1 MTFYYAEMSGSEVYR
16 VGVLAIQG
24 AFAEH
29 TRMLAK
35 AAAQLG
41 EEARIVIIEVRSS
54 DQLEGLAGLI
64 IPGGESTTMSL
75 FLGQNGFGAIL
86 KSWTENGRGKGVVWG
101 TCAGLIL
108 LSNKLKE
115 QKSGGQTLVSK
126 RVSILLA

>member
-1 MTFYYAEMSGSEVYR
+1 MTSLGGEVCR

-29 TRMLAK
+29 TKMLTR

-41 EEARIVIIEVRSS
+41 QETRIVIIEVRRS
-54 DQLEGLAGLI
+54 DQLIGLAGLI

-75 FLGQNGFGAIL
+75 FLGQNGFSEVL
-86 KSWTENGRGKGVVWG
+86 KSWINGGGKGVVWG

-108 LSNKLKE
+108 LSNHLE
-115 QKSGGQTLVSK
+115 GQKSNGQVLVRYSK
-126 RVSILLA
+126 VIVLLNY

>member
-1 MTFYYAEMSGSEVYR
+1 MFGSEMYR

-29 TRMLAK
+29 TKMLAK

-41 EEARIVIIEVRSS
+41 QEASVVVTEVRTP
-54 DQLEGLAGLI
+54 DQLIGLAGLI

-75 FLGQNGFGAIL
+75 FLGQNEFGDKL
-86 KSWTENGRGKGVVWG
+86 KSWIENGHAKGVVWG

-108 LSNKLKE
+108 LSNTLNE
-115 QKSGGQTLVSK
+115 QKSGGQALVSGC
-126 RVSILLA
+126 VM

>member
-1 MTFYYAEMSGSEVYR
+1 MLRMSSGEVYR

-29 TRMLAK
+29 KRMLGK
-35 AAAQLG
+35 AATQLG
-41 EEARIVIIEVRSS
+41 EEARIVVIEVRSS
-54 DQLEGLAGLI
+54 DQLAGLAGLI

-75 FLGQNGFGAIL
+75 FLGQNGLGSVL
-86 KSWTENGRGKGVVWG
+86 KSWIGNGHGEGVVWG

-115 QKSGGQTLVSK
+115 QKSGGQTLVSD
-126 RVSILLA
+126 RSRMSVLLT

>member
-1 MTFYYAEMSGSEVYR
+1 MSSCDNQLAYR

-29 TRMLAK
+29 KKMLVK

-41 EEARIVIIEVRSS
+41 QEANVIVVEVRRS
-54 DQLEGLAGLI
+54 DQLPGLAGLI

-75 FLGQNGFGAIL
+75 FLDQNGLGGIL
-86 KSWTENGRGKGVVWG
+86 KSWVENGHGKGVVWG

-115 QKSGGQTLVSK
+115 QKRGGQALVS
-126 RVSILLA
+126 

>member
-1 MTFYYAEMSGSEVYR
+1 MSSCDSQLYR

-29 TRMLAK
+29 RRMLVK

-41 EEARIVIIEVRSS
+41 REGNIIVVEVRGS
-54 DQLEGLAGLI
+54 DQMTGLAGLI

-75 FLGQNGFGAIL
+75 FLGKNGLGSIL
-86 KSWTENGRGKGVVWG
+86 KSWIENGHGKGVVWG

-115 QKSGGQTLVSK
+115 QKSGGQALVS
-126 RVSILLA
+126 

>member
-1 MTFYYAEMSGSEVYR
+1 MSSSEDSSSEMYR

-29 TRMLAK
+29 TRMLTK

-41 EEARIVIIEVRSS
+41 QEARIVVIEVRRC
-54 DQLEGLAGLI
+54 DQLSGLAGLI

-75 FLGQNGFGAIL
+75 FLGQNGFGNAL
-86 KSWTENGRGKGVVWG
+86 KSWIENERGKGVVWG

-108 LSNKLKE
+108 LSNELKE
-115 QKSGGQTLVSK
+115 QKSGGQALVS
-126 RVSILLA
+126 

>member
-1 MTFYYAEMSGSEVYR
+1 MSSGEVYR

-29 TRMLAK
+29 KRMLAK
-35 AAAQLG
+35 AATQLG
-41 EEARIVIIEVRSS
+41 EEARIVVTEVRSS
-54 DQLEGLAGLI
+54 DQLAGLAGLI

-75 FLGQNGFGAIL
+75 FLGQNGLGGIL
-86 KSWTENGRGKGVVWG
+86 KSWIENGDGKGVVWG

-115 QKSGGQTLVSK
+115 QKSGGQTLVSTK
-126 RVSILLA
+126 MSILST

>member
-1 MTFYYAEMSGSEVYR
+1 MSGSEVYR